1 MHNSSTHNTNRKT
14 ISTNLKNGAPI
25 TLREYDRFTVRGEVA
40 YSHFKSPLSPKQIE
54 NKNKRRDEWAKSEG
68 NVGPYYHDDP
78 SVPYGE
84 LVIKNADI
92 VSRYPGQ
99 TTNAEL
105 FAMDHL
111 FESTNHDYGIK
122 KMNMKNHVATV
133 STGLYS
139 SEGVTPCSFDDELAP
154 GSEVICEGMI
164 YFTKYGRPAIALT
177 KVYSVGDP
185 VYLDRTKYTKK
196 HAVAA

>member
-139 SEGVTPCSFDDELAP
+139 SEGVTLCQNANVDLTVLKPFVGHSASMDTYGTYARTTDALRKRAAHDVDDAFKQLL
-154 GSEVICEGMI
+154 S
-164 YFTKYGRPAIALT
+164 
-177 KVYSVGDP
+177 S
-185 VYLDRTKYTKK
+185 
-196 HAVAA
+196 